1 MVSDFSAAIFLA
13 ALIAIILFFIWS
25 FKVKRL
31 QLIHKFYL
39 MLAGSYGLCV
49 IALLGMKLTSR
60 DNTLALMFWDACTNT
75 MGAVMPVFC
84 LCIAL
89 IFVKGWQQMPKKT
102 IWLFVIPVITILVV
116 WTNPLHH
123 LHYRVF
129 STIKSEIVF
138 GPYIVIAG
146 IYSWLCQ
153 LVSLILM
160 INFALHNKSRLY
172 MLQCLMFSLGCLSP
186 LTVSVLATV
195 TNSFPITAT
204 PLSFMVPIILNGI
217 AIYQLHI
224 LDIRPIA
231 MQRVLD
237 WISDCYLVL
246 SDKGV
251 VISYNKPFE
260 KILAS
265 GYGIV
270 KSRYLSDSVKKED
283 VYKKT
288 AIYNLLTA
296 VTSSREA
303 CSTISYEQAVTI
315 DTGEGTRKNYYVVD
329 VTPLYIKEI
338 LSGFVVIFK
347 DVTQLK
353 LSMQQLQDSQARMME
368 QERLA
373 SLGQMIG
380 GLAHNLKTP
389 IMSISGCISA
399 VENLVEEC
407 RDSLEDPDVTAD
419 DYREIF
425 KEMEQW
431 FEKVR
436 ESSSYMSDI
445 ITAIKG
451 QAANVNT
458 NVDAM
463 FTTEELIKRSML
475 LMRHE
480 LMSSGSRVITETEE
494 NCTYTI
500 RGDVNNLVQVLN
512 NLLSNAIYSQKQ
524 VGGGDIVIGVKKDE
538 DNLKIYVKDTGTGIS
553 AGVKERLF
561 RAMVTNKGA
570 HGTGLGLYISDAV
583 VKGKFGGNMWVED
596 NPEGGA
602 IVGVSIPLS
611 EVQEEKTG
619 KNKGCLLYTSPSP
632 RDS

>member
-283 VYKKT
+283 VYKK
-288 AIYNLLTA
+288 
-296 VTSSREA
+296 
-303 CSTISYEQAVTI
+303 Q
-315 DTGEGTRKNYYVVD
+315 
-329 VTPLYIKEI
+329 PYII
-338 LSGFVVIFK
+338 
-347 DVTQLK
+347 
-353 LSMQQLQDSQARMME
+353 
-368 QERLA
+368 
-373 SLGQMIG
+373 
-380 GLAHNLKTP
+380 
-389 IMSISGCISA
+389 
-399 VENLVEEC
+399 
-407 RDSLEDPDVTAD
+407 
-419 DYREIF
+419 
-425 KEMEQW
+425 
-431 FEKVR
+431 
-436 ESSSYMSDI
+436 
-445 ITAIKG
+445 
-451 QAANVNT
+451 
-458 NVDAM
+458 
-463 FTTEELIKRSML
+463 
-475 LMRHE
+475 
-480 LMSSGSRVITETEE
+480 
-494 NCTYTI
+494 
-500 RGDVNNLVQVLN
+500 
-512 NLLSNAIYSQKQ
+512 
-524 VGGGDIVIGVKKDE
+524 
-538 DNLKIYVKDTGTGIS
+538 
-553 AGVKERLF
+553 
-561 RAMVTNKGA
+561 
-570 HGTGLGLYISDAV
+570 
-583 VKGKFGGNMWVED
+583 
-596 NPEGGA
+596 
-602 IVGVSIPLS
+602 
-611 EVQEEKTG
+611 
-619 KNKGCLLYTSPSP
+619 CLPP
-632 RDS
+632 

>member
-458 NVDAM
+458 NVDAT

-494 NCTYTI
+494 NCTYTS

-619 KNKGCLLYTSPSP
+619 KNKG
-632 RDS
+632 D

>member
-1 MVSDFSAAIFLA
+1 MVSDFSAAIFFA
-13 ALIAIILFFIWS
+13 DLIAIILFFIWS

-619 KNKGCLLYTSPSP
+619 KNKG
-632 RDS
+632 D

>member
-463 FTTEELIKRSML
+463 LTTEELIKRSML

-619 KNKGCLLYTSPSP
+619 KNKG
-632 RDS
+632 D